1 MQDGWV
7 STPQSDPAAFLKSY
21 TDERPPEPPR
31 PPAERAASID
41 REYADVDRRSLFE
54 IPEGVVYLDGNSLGA
69 MPRAAREAVETAVR
83 DEWGTGLIRSWNT
96 ADWIHLPMRVGSR
109 IGALIGAAEGTV
121 LAADSTTLNL
131 YKALRAAM
139 QLNGTRNVIVS
150 DSDNFPTDL
159 YVVDAVAQQRGSEV
173 RAVTRGA
180 IPAMLDDSVSVLT
193 LTHVD
198 YRTSEMA
205 DIRALTKMA
214 HDVGALVC
222 WDLAHSAG
230 AVPVDLTAA
239 DVDFAVGCG
248 YKFLNGGPGAP
259 AFVYV
264 APRLLER
271 AKQPWH
277 GWMGHAEPFA
287 FSRNYAP
294 AHGVAQFAVGTPP
307 VLGLR
312 SLLGGLTAFDGVDL
326 ARVHA
331 KSIAMAGLFHDL
343 ADSVLAARGCTVY
356 SHRDAR
362 TRGSHVALS
371 HEQGY
376 GIVQAL
382 IARGIIGDFRRPN
395 VMRFGFAPLYNTAQD
410 VLTLVDAIVDVF
422 DTGEFRKFASESAV
436 I

>member
-1 MQDGWV
+1 MAVV
-7 STPQSDPAAFLKSY
+7 SNPTRPDASNLIRGY
-21 TDERPPEPPR
+21 TERPQEPPK
-31 PPAERAASID
+31 PARERAAVID
-41 REYADVDRRSLFE
+41 AHFAHLDRRELFE
-54 IPEGVVYLDGNSLGA
+54 IPEGVIYLDGNSLGA
-69 MPRAAREAVETAVR
+69 MPRAAREAMEVAVR
-83 DEWGTGLIRSWNT
+83 DEWGNGLIRSWNS
-96 ADWIHLPMRVGSR
+96 ADWIHLPQRVGNR
-109 IGALIGAAEGTV
+109 IGALIGAREDTV
-121 LAADSTTLNL
+121 IAADSTTLNL
-131 YKALRAAM
+131 YKVLRAALQM
-139 QLNGTRNVIVS
+139 SGARNVIVT

-180 IPAMLDDSVSVLT
+180 IPAMLDAHTAVLT

-205 DIRALTKMA
+205 DIRALTERA
-214 HDVGALVC
+214 HEVGALVC

-230 AVPVDLTAA
+230 AVPVDLQAA

-271 AKQPWH
+271 AKQPFH

-287 FSRNYAP
+287 FARQYQG
-294 AHGVAQFAVGTPP
+294 AHGVDQFLVGTPP

-312 SLLGGLTAFDGVDL
+312 ALSGALSVFDGVDMSRL
-326 ARVHA
+326 HA
-331 KSIAMAGLFHDL
+331 KSIALAGLFHEL
-343 ADSVLAARGCTVY
+343 ADEVLVERGCAVY
-356 SHRDAR
+356 SHRNPQS
-362 TRGSHVALS
+362 RGSHVALS
-371 HEQGY
+371 HEHGY
-376 GIVQAL
+376 AIVQAL

-395 VMRFGFAPLYNTAQD
+395 VMRFGIAPLYNTAAQMVD
-410 VLTLVDAIVDVF
+410 LVEAIVNII
-422 DTGEFRKFASESAV
+422 DTAAYEHFNAESAV

>member
-1 MQDGWV
+1 M
-7 STPQSDPAAFLKSY
+7 S
-21 TDERPPEPPR
+21 
-31 PPAERAASID
+31 
-41 REYADVDRRSLFE
+41 
-54 IPEGVVYLDGNSLGA
+54 
-69 MPRAAREAVETAVR
+69 RAAREALETAAR
-83 DEWGTGLIRSWNT
+83 EEWGQGLIRSWNT
-96 ADWIHLPMRVGSR
+96 ADWIHLPQRVGNR
-109 IGALIGAAEGTV
+109 IGALIGADEGTV

-131 YKALRAAM
+131 YKVLRAAM
-139 QLNGTRNVIVS
+139 SMSGGRNVIVS

-180 IPAMLDDSVSVLT
+180 IPAMLDEQTAVLT

-205 DIRALTKMA
+205 DMQALTKRA

-230 AVPVDLTAA
+230 AVPVDLGVL

-264 APRLLER
+264 APRLQER
-271 AKQPWH
+271 VRQPLH

-287 FSRNYAP
+287 FTRSFTP

-312 SLLGGLTAFDGVDL
+312 SLAGALTVFDGVDL
-326 ARVHA
+326 RRLHA
-331 KSIAMAGLFHDL
+331 KSIAMAGLFHEL
-343 ADSVLAARGCTVY
+343 ADEVLVERGCSVY
-356 SHRDAR
+356 SHRDSR
-362 TRGSHVALS
+362 SRGSHVALA
-371 HEQGY
+371 HEHGY
-376 GIVQAL
+376 AIVQAL

-395 VMRFGFAPLYNTAQD
+395 VMRFGFAPLYNSAQD
-410 VLTLVDAIVDVF
+410 VLALVDAICDVI
-422 DTGEFRKFASESAV
+422 DTAAYRAFSAESAV

>member
-1 MQDGWV
+1 M
-7 STPQSDPAAFLKSY
+7 STASDPAGLIRSY
-21 TDERPPEPPR
+21 TAAPAEPPR
-31 PPAERAASID
+31 SPAERAAAID
-41 REYADVDRRSLFE
+41 AEFADVDRRNRFE
-54 IPEGVVYLDGNSLGA
+54 IPDDVVYLDGNSLGA
-69 MPRAAREAVETAVR
+69 MPRAAREALETAVR
-83 DEWGTGLIRSWNT
+83 EEWGTGLIRSWNT
-96 ADWIHLPMRVGSR
+96 ADWIHLPQRVGNR

-131 YKALRAAM
+131 YKVLRAAM
-139 QLNGTRNVIVS
+139 SMSGGRNVIVS

-180 IPAMLDDSVSVLT
+180 IPAMLDEQTAVLT

-205 DIRALTKMA
+205 DMQALTKRA

-230 AVPVDLTAA
+230 AVPVDLDAL

-264 APRLLER
+264 APRLQER
-271 AKQPWH
+271 VRQPLH

-287 FSRNYAP
+287 FTRSFTP

-312 SLLGGLTAFDGVDL
+312 SLAGALNVFDGVDL
-326 ARVHA
+326 RRLHA
-331 KSIAMAGLFHDL
+331 KSIAMAGLFHEL
-343 ADSVLAARGCTVY
+343 ADEVLVERGCSVY
-356 SHRDAR
+356 SHRDPRA
-362 TRGSHVALS
+362 RGSHVALA
-371 HEQGY
+371 HEHGY
-376 GIVQAL
+376 AIVQAL

-395 VMRFGFAPLYNTAQD
+395 VMRFGFAPLYNSAQD
-410 VLTLVDAIVDVF
+410 VLTLVDAVCDVI
-422 DTGEFRKFASESAV
+422 DTAAYRSFNAESAV